1 MSNDASSVLIEGP
14 WEHRFVSANGAR
26 FHVAELGQGPL
37 VVLLHGFPQFWWAWR
52 DQLSA
57 LSEAGYRVAAI
68 DLRGYGGSDKPPRGY
83 DTFTLAA
90 DVASIVR
97 SLGESS
103 AVIVGHGW
111 GGWIA
116 WSMPTMEPEVTA
128 AVATLGMPHPL
139 VLRHA
144 SVSSLA
150 QIKANAYLGGLQR
163 PFVPEHQMSKGPAYV
178 ERLLRAWSAPQGQWP
193 SPEVAKRYADAMAL
207 PFVAHSAA
215 EYYRW
220 VVRSQWRLDGRRF
233 AQCVDSLITVPVLAL
248 HGNQDG
254 AVMPALAALS
264 AGYVQG
270 PFEQHSI
277 DGAGHF
283 LPEEAPTAVNEHLVR
298 WLDSRR

>member
-1 MSNDASSVLIEGP
+1 MSKDASSVLIDGP
-14 WEHRFVSANGAR
+14 WEHRFVAANGAR
-26 FHVAELGQGPL
+26 FHVAELGEGPL

-52 DQLSA
+52 DQLTA

-116 WSMPTMEPEVTA
+116 WSMPTMQPAVTTAIA
-128 AVATLGMPHPL
+128 ALGMPHPL

-144 SVSSLA
+144 AVSSLA
-150 QIKANAYLGGLQR
+150 QIRANAYLVGLQR
-163 PFVPEHQMSKGPAYV
+163 PFVPEHQMSKGPEYV
-178 ERLLRAWSAPQGQWP
+178 VRLLGAWSAPEGQWP
-193 SPEVAKRYADAMAL
+193 PPEVAQRYAEAMAI

-220 VVRSQWRLDGRRF
+220 VVRSRWRLDGRRF
-233 AQCVDSLITVPVLAL
+233 VHRVSTPITVPVLQL
-248 HGNQDG
+248 HGAQDG
-254 AVMPALAALS
+254 AVVPALAPRSS
-264 AGYVQG
+264 AHVQG
-270 PFEQHSI
+270 PFEHHLI
-277 DGAGHF
+277 AGAGHF
-283 LPEEAPTAVNEHLVR
+283 LPEEAPAAVNAHLVR
-298 WLDSRR
+298 WLDSLA